1 MRVAKNLIPEDNES
15 VRLASS
21 KSLAMVSSNRLPIM
35 KKTIP
40 VLVFL
45 AFSTALTLQAAP
57 VSQIFEGVTVSNPDQ
72 PSALNA
78 EFPPGTPWSL
88 EVAWDNA
95 AVPLS
100 SSANQA
106 GYRLTTLTITLEG
119 TSGNWTTSA
128 VMNAASFG
136 LLQTTGYH
144 EVQFTTGFDPA
155 NHTVQT
161 IGTSDVYSVNLTLG
175 DPTGTA
181 VPALTP
187 VPGSFDLADFGA
199 SVSLSNLKIYL
210 NNEGTQSILG
220 GLGDNPVGDPNLSVK
235 DKSGTPLSSG
245 APLKFP
251 ATKVDGKGA
260 KTSLTIAND
269 GIGDLTGLAAKLSG
283 PGKRD
288 FSISFKGGTIL
299 APAASRTLEIEF
311 EPTRPGKRTA
321 TLKLT
326 SNDPD
331 SPVFEVI
338 LSGKGKGRKR

>member
-1 MRVAKNLIPEDNES
+1 
-15 VRLASS
+15 
-21 KSLAMVSSNRLPIM
+21 M
-35 KKTIP
+35 KKT
-40 VLVFL
+40 FL
-45 AFSTALTLQAAP
+45 ALLLLALSPALALQAAP

-95 AVPLS
+95 AAPLS
-100 SSANQA
+100 SSANQS

-144 EVQFTTGFDPA
+144 EVQFTSGFGTA

-161 IGTSDVYSVNLTLG
+161 IGTSDVHSVNLTLG

-187 VPGSFDLADFGA
+187 VPGSIDLADFGA
-199 SVSLSNLKIYL
+199 SVSQSNLKIYL

-235 DKSGTPLSSG
+235 DKSGTALSSG
-245 APLKFP
+245 ASLKLP
-251 ATKVDGKGA
+251 ATQVDGKGA
-260 KTSLTIAND
+260 KTHLTLGND

-288 FSISFKGGTIL
+288 FSVSLKAADPL
-299 APAASRTLEIEF
+299 APGASRKLEIEF
-311 EPTRPGKRTA
+311 EPARQAHRHPQADEQRPRH
-321 TLKLT
+321 
-326 SNDPD
+326 
-331 SPVFEVI
+331 
-338 LSGKGKGRKR
+338 SGLRSDAERKRQRPETLIVTPFHR